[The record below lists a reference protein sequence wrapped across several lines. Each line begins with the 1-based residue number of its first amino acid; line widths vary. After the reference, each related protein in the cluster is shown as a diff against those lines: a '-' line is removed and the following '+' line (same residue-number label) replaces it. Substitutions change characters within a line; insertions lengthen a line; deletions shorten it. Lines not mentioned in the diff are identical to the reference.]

1 MIDDNKKI
9 NELVSVSRRL
19 GERFDLVQA
28 GGGNTSVKTSDGFM
42 YVKSS
47 GLRLSDLKSA
57 DSFVKIDNQNLKKDF
72 LETNWAVYEKRQ
84 REELANKIVT
94 KNNMTPDR
102 RPSIETLLHSN
113 LDGFVLHSHP
123 VQVTALFSD
132 ANAEKKA
139 FEILPNAAFVKYETP
154 GIDLALQMMAS
165 KKRFEEKNGIT
176 PDVYIFQNHGLVA
189 RAHSASDAFILTN
202 EVCDSLAKHSGL
214 YFNHDKVVNEISIA
228 MEKVFHESFVTIYSS
243 NTKVD
248 SVSITQKAFFP
259 DGVVFL
265 GVIPVRFEKISSE
278 HIEQQLDSYMRE
290 YGSSPRVFVF
300 GESIYFSGSNLVKAR
315 ESEEVWRLHQI
326 VSQFKPSSLSEEE
339 IKYLSHWE
347 AEKFRQKV

>member
-1 MIDDNKKI
+1 MTAENKKI
-9 NELVSVSRRL
+9 EDLISVSRRL

-47 GLRLSDLKSA
+47 GLRLSDLKST
-57 DSFVKIDNQNLKKDF
+57 DSFVKIDNQSLKKEFAEIDW
-72 LETNWAVYEKRQ
+72 TVYEKRQ
-84 REELANKIVT
+84 REELANKIVS
-94 KNNMTPDR
+94 KYNMTPDR
-102 RPSIETLLHSN
+102 RPSIETLLHSS

-132 ANAEKKA
+132 ANAENKA
-139 FEILPNAAFVKYETP
+139 HEILPNAAFVKYETP
-154 GIDLALQMMAS
+154 GIDLALRMMAS
-165 KKRFEEKNGIT
+165 KKRFEEKNGKS
-176 PDVYIFQNHGLVA
+176 PDVYIFQNHGLVT
-189 RAHSASDAFILTN
+189 RAQSASDAFILTN
-202 EVCDSLAKHSGL
+202 EICDSLAEHTGL
-214 YFNHDKVVNEISIA
+214 QFNHDKVVNEISIA
-228 MEKVFHESFVTIYSS
+228 LEKVFKESVVTIYSS

-248 SVSITQKAFFP
+248 SVSTKQKAFFP

-265 GVIPVRFEKISSE
+265 GVLPVNFEKISAL
-278 HIEQQLDSYMRE
+278 HIEQQLNLYLKE
-290 YGSSPRVFVF
+290 YGSIPRVFVY
-300 GESIYFSGSNLVKAR
+300 GESIYFSGNSLVKAR

-326 VSQFKPSSLSEEE
+326 VSQFKPSSLSDEE